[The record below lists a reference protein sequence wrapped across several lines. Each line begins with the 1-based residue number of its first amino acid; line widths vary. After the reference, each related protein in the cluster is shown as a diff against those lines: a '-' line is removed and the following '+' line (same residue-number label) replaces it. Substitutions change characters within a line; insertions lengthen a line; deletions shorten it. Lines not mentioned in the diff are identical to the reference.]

1 MMGSRRRGWRRRV
14 APCGDRVVLLCVF
27 SVELSFFF
35 CHVACYVVFGLRGHI
50 YTQDIRMTFSLL
62 SLYPSK
68 GAALPMGLIDTK
80 DETLHRTTPRQ
91 V

>member
-14 APCGDRVVLLCVF
+14 VLCGDCVVLLCVLAWSCLF
-27 SVELSFFF
+27 WLVIW
-35 CHVACYVVFGLRGHI
+35 FGLRGHI

-68 GAALPMGLIDTK
+68 VAVLLMDPTDTK
-80 DETLHRTTPRQ
+80 DETVHRMTPHR